1 MKKYLMVGLL
11 VLVLFVSV
19 QPVFAD
25 INTNQTPSNPYNENK
40 VDKNMSKMAN
50 RVWNTVANI
59 VRMVAV
65 GCIVFAGLRY
75 MFSSAD
81 QKADI
86 KQGLI
91 YLAIGSVL
99 VFGASYVLEFVVKMF
114 DDVV

>member
-1 MKKYLMVGLL
+1 MKKYLIVGLL
-11 VLVLFVSV
+11 MLVLFVSA
-19 QPVFAD
+19 QPVFATVD
-25 INTNQTPSNPYNENK
+25 TPNNPYDPVI
-40 VDKNMSKMAN
+40 VDKNISKMAG

-65 GCIVFAGLRY
+65 ACIVFAGLRY

-99 VFGASYVLEFVVKMF
+99 VFGASYILEFVVKVF
-114 DDVV
+114 NDVV